1 MLAERGAGAFG
12 VRVKIGAP
20 GAPITVTPSAD
31 ASGTDLPGSGVVGI
45 TGPPELPGSGV
56 VGMTGAADDAATAAG
71 VTSCAPGC
79 ASVVPE
85 VIFSV
90 GASPF
95 WPAESRAPHPP
106 QNREFGSFWVPQLGQ
121 RIPAQG

>member
-1 MLAERGAGAFG
+1 VAERPGIVVVENTGAGA
-12 VRVKIGAP
+12 
-20 GAPITVTPSAD
+20 
-31 ASGTDLPGSGVVGI
+31 
-45 TGPPELPGSGV
+45 
-56 VGMTGAADDAATAAG
+56 DAATAAG

-79 ASVVPE
+79 ASFVPD
-85 VIFSV
+85 VIFCV

-95 WPAESRAPHPP
+95 SPAESRAPHPP